1 MMATLHL
8 DTSEVPVQEAAL
20 GLTASSCRTD
30 DAGFEDLTGLSAQRT
45 RSGTSSPP
53 RQPAAS
59 GAQAGPPPPPT
70 PCLSTPPPPRS
81 PPTSPP
87 QTNSA
92 RRRQD
97 LGHELVSLT
106 SGCAH
111 NYSVSNQALVVV
123 SLTDLLSR
131 EPSVEKEGFVL
142 PVFVKRRQSRPC
154 SQNQQPKN
162 QR

>member
-1 MMATLHL
+1 MATLHL
-8 DTSEVPVQEAAL
+8 ATSEVPVQGAVL

-30 DAGFEDLTGLSAQRT
+30 DAGFEDSTGLSARRT

-59 GAQAGPPPPPT
+59 GAQAGLPPPP

-81 PPTSPP
+81 PLTSPP

-106 SGCAH
+106 SGCAP
-111 NYSVSNQALVVV
+111 NYSVSNQAQGVV
-123 SLTDLLSR
+123 SLTDQLLR

-142 PVFVKRRQSRPC
+142 PAFVKRRQSRPC
-154 SQNQQPKN
+154 SQNQQPLN

>member
-1 MMATLHL
+1 MATLHL
-8 DTSEVPVQEAAL
+8 DTSEVPVQGAVL

-30 DAGFEDLTGLSAQRT
+30 DAGFEDLTGLSARRT

-59 GAQAGPPPPPT
+59 GAQAGLPPPP

-106 SGCAH
+106 SGCVH
-111 NYSVSNQALVVV
+111 NYSVSNQALVDVL
-123 SLTDLLSR
+123 LTDLLLR
-131 EPSVEKEGFVL
+131 EPSVENGGFVL
-142 PVFVKRRQSRPC
+142 PVFVKRRQSRPS
-154 SQNQQPKN
+154 SQNQQPLN

>member
-8 DTSEVPVQEAAL
+8 DTSEVPVQGAVL

-30 DAGFEDLTGLSAQRT
+30 DAGFEDLNGLSARRT

-59 GAQAGPPPPPT
+59 GAQAGLPPPP

-81 PPTSPP
+81 PLTSPP

-97 LGHELVSLT
+97 QGHELVSPT
-106 SGCAH
+106 SGCAP
-111 NYSVSNQALVVV
+111 NYSVSNQALGVV
-123 SLTDLLSR
+123 SLTDRQLR
-131 EPSVEKEGFVL
+131 EPDVEKEGFVL
-142 PVFVKRRQSRPC
+142 PAFVKRRQSRPS
-154 SQNQQPKN
+154 SQNQQPEN

>member
-8 DTSEVPVQEAAL
+8 DTSEVPVQGAVL

-30 DAGFEDLTGLSAQRT
+30 DEEFEDSTGPSARRT

-59 GAQAGPPPPPT
+59 GAQAGLPPP

-106 SGCAH
+106 SGCAP
-111 NYSVSNQALVVV
+111 NYSVSDQALVVV
-123 SLTDLLSR
+123 SRTDQLLR

-142 PVFVKRRQSRPC
+142 PVFVKRRQSRPY
-154 SQNQQPKN
+154 SQNQQPQN

>member
-8 DTSEVPVQEAAL
+8 DTSEVPVQGAVL

-30 DAGFEDLTGLSAQRT
+30 DAGFEDLTGLSARRT

-59 GAQAGPPPPPT
+59 GAQAGLPPAP

-81 PPTSPP
+81 PPTSPL

-106 SGCAH
+106 SGCAP
-111 NYSVSNQALVVV
+111 NYSVFNQALGVV
-123 SLTDLLSR
+123 SLTDLLLR

-142 PVFVKRRQSRPC
+142 PVFVKRRQSRPS
-154 SQNQQPKN
+154 SQNQQPLN

>member
-8 DTSEVPVQEAAL
+8 DTSEVPVQGAVL
-20 GLTASSCRTD
+20 GLTDSSCRTD
-30 DAGFEDLTGLSAQRT
+30 DAGFEDLTGLSAQGT

-59 GAQAGPPPPPT
+59 GAQAGLPPPP

-81 PPTSPP
+81 PPTSPL

-106 SGCAH
+106 SGCVP

-123 SLTDLLSR
+123 WLTDQLLR

-142 PVFVKRRQSRPC
+142 PAFVKRRQSRPS
-154 SQNQQPKN
+154 SQNQQP
-162 QR
+162 

>member
-1 MMATLHL
+1 MATLHL
-8 DTSEVPVQEAAL
+8 DTSEVPVQGAVL

-30 DAGFEDLTGLSAQRT
+30 DAGFEDLTGLSARRT

-59 GAQAGPPPPPT
+59 GAQAGPPPPP

-111 NYSVSNQALVVV
+111 NYSVSSQALVDVW
-123 SLTDLLSR
+123 LTDLLSR
-131 EPSVEKEGFVL
+131 EPGVENGGFVL
-142 PVFVKRRQSRPC
+142 PVFVKRRQSRPS
-154 SQNQQPKN
+154 SQNQQPLN

>member
-1 MMATLHL
+1 MMATQHL
-8 DTSEVPVQEAAL
+8 DTSEVPVQGAVL

-30 DAGFEDLTGLSAQRT
+30 DEGSEDLTGLSAQGT

-53 RQPAAS
+53 RPPAAS
-59 GAQAGPPPPPT
+59 GAQAGLPPPP

-81 PPTSPP
+81 PPTSPL

-106 SGCAH
+106 SGCAP
-111 NYSVSNQALVVV
+111 NYSVFNQALGVVW
-123 SLTDLLSR
+123 LTDQLLR
-131 EPSVEKEGFVL
+131 EPSVENGGFVL
-142 PVFVKRRQSRPC
+142 PAFVKRRQSRPC
-154 SQNQQPKN
+154 SENQQPKN